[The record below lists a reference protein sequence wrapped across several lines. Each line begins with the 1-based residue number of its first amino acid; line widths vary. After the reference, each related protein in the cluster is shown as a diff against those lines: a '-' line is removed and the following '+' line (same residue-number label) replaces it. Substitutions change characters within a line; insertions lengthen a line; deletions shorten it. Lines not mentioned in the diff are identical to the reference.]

1 MLGVLLRVDEQRIL
15 LLIPDLCLKTIF
27 QEYGPDEAAI
37 DTYKLELSP
46 GFGYRTLP
54 DGMMYAYVT
63 CRPDIGRQFI
73 KPATLTSDVMLDVNI
88 PLLSIDINQPKL
100 MVFVG
105 DAYAND

>member
-1 MLGVLLRVDEQRIL
+1 MDILRVLLRVNEQRIL

-54 DGMMYAYVT
+54 DGMMYADIT
-63 CRPDIGRQFI
+63 CRPDIGYALTTMSKFSI
-73 KPATLTSDVMLDVNI
+73 KSSQSHYE
-88 PLLSIDINQPKL
+88 LLKGIT
-100 MVFVG
+100 
-105 DAYAND
+105 